1 MHNSYRKLATAGA
14 IAVVA
19 LTLSAGSAAAA
30 TLRHSGALHFG
41 DAAVFVQSDNL
52 TANTVVAYDRAP
64 GGALTQ
70 EGVYNTGGAG
80 GQLAGS
86 VVDHLAS
93 QNSLVYD
100 QGSDLLFA
108 VNAGSNTVSVFVVRG
123 TQLYL
128 TQVISSGGT
137 FPVSIAAHGDLLYV
151 LNALGG
157 GSLQGYYIA
166 FGRLFPI
173 PGSARALGL
182 NPTEVPQFTSTPGE
196 VGFTP
201 DGRQLVVTTK
211 NNGDDIDVFGVDWLG
226 RLSAAPVVNSEP
238 GTVPFGFVFDPAGL
252 LAVAEAGG
260 SYVAT
265 FALAPGG
272 TLAPVASLA
281 TGQPATCWVTA
292 DGTVLYASNAGGPS
306 LSSVS
311 DVPWGSLTLLATT
324 TTDKGTVDA
333 TPSPDGRYLYVQAGG
348 PGNVDEFSVG
358 TGGALTAIGSVT
370 VPGAAGGE
378 GIAAS

>member
-173 PGSARALGL
+173 PGSARALG
-182 NPTEVPQFTSTPGE
+182 
-196 VGFTP
+196 
-201 DGRQLVVTTK
+201 
-211 NNGDDIDVFGVDWLG
+211 
-226 RLSAAPVVNSEP
+226 
-238 GTVPFGFVFDPAGL
+238 
-252 LAVAEAGG
+252 
-260 SYVAT
+260 
-265 FALAPGG
+265 
-272 TLAPVASLA
+272 
-281 TGQPATCWVTA
+281 
-292 DGTVLYASNAGGPS
+292 
-306 LSSVS
+306 
-311 DVPWGSLTLLATT
+311 
-324 TTDKGTVDA
+324 
-333 TPSPDGRYLYVQAGG
+333 
-348 PGNVDEFSVG
+348 
-358 TGGALTAIGSVT
+358 
-370 VPGAAGGE
+370 
-378 GIAAS
+378 